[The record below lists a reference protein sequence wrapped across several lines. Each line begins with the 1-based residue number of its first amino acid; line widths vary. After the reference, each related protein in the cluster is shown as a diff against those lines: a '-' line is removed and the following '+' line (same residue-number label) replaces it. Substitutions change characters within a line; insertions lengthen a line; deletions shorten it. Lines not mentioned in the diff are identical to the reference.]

1 MAVMFIDS
9 ILRMVIWN
17 KTITSLIYNFDKND
31 ESLLSF
37 TKLENHFLC
46 FQIDD

>member
-31 ESLLSF
+31 ESLLCF